1 MLTLITG
8 APGAGKTAALVSLL
22 TDLAKGRAVYV
33 NGIPDLKIPHQELKE
48 PSDWM
53 GEVPDGSIIVIDE
66 VQRVWRPTG
75 PGQKIAPDIAALETH
90 RHRGLDFYI
99 ITQGPK
105 LVHTNVRALV
115 GRHVHLR
122 DIGFLG
128 RWWYEWPE
136 CNDQCSQGWKNAPI
150 KKRYKLPKQ
159 IFGQYKSATEHIKP
173 VRSFPVMVVVAIAA
187 LFGTAGLAYYSY
199 TRVMARNASASASP
213 PVVAPGAAGVPGAAV
228 GVASGAGPAAPA
240 FLDDRIAF
248 IPRMTIKP
256 ESAPAYDG
264 LRRVVNMPLVSGAIC
279 SKAGCKCITQQGT
292 DAGLTSGDCR
302 AWASNRPFDPYTPPP
317 TAAEVLNR
325 PDGKLPLSGTS
336 TEEAPARP
344 IDVLPYKPGR
354 VGDAVAGASPVKS

>member
-22 TDLAKGRAVYV
+22 SELSKGRAIYV
-33 NGIPDLKIPHQELKE
+33 NGIPDLKIPHQTLEN
-48 PSDWM
+48 PQDWM

-75 PGQKIAPDIAALETH
+75 PGQKVAPDIAALETH

-105 LVHTNVRALV
+105 LVHSNVRALV

-136 CNDQCSQGWKNAPI
+136 CNDNCAQAWKNAPI
-150 KKRYKLPKQ
+150 KKRYKLPKA

-187 LFGTAGLAYYSY
+187 LCGTVGLAYYSY
-199 TRVMARNASASASP
+199 TRVMARNATVAPTTQTAQTGMQTQTGSP
-213 PVVAPGAAGVPGAAV
+213 PGQVSAPV
-228 GVASGAGPAAPA
+228 
-240 FLDDRIAF
+240 FLDDRVAF
-248 IPRMTIKP
+248 VPRMTIKP
-256 ESAPAYDG
+256 ESAPAYDS
-264 LRRVVNMPLVSGAIC
+264 LRKVVNMPLVSGAVC
-279 SKAGCKCITQQGT
+279 SKAGCKCFTQQGT
-292 DAGLTSGDCR
+292 NAGLSSDDCK
-302 AWASNRPFDPYTPPP
+302 AWMNDRPFDPYTTPQ
-317 TAAEVLNR
+317 AAVEALQR
-325 PDGKLPLSGTS
+325 SDGRMPLGTS
-336 TEEAPARP
+336 TQEAPARP

-354 VGDAVAGASPVKS
+354 VGDAVASPTGGESKIRS